1 MMGSRQHLE
10 EEQRS
15 DSTWFTSHP
24 PLHPKKE
31 PKVLYFLGVLTDV
44 QSLLTGVLHRVQ
56 ILRGGAGA
64 LEVAAHA
71 ELRCPAPV
79 LRAANFLLEKN
90 M

>member
-10 EEQRS
+10 EEQPS

-24 PLHPKKE
+24 HPKKN
-31 PKVLYFLGVLTDV
+31 PRITVLYFLTDV

-79 LRAANFLLEKN
+79 LRAANFLLEKK